1 MLGDATIE
9 FKTEAGCL
17 HARATK
23 DDRWY
28 KVQGITRTLDA
39 MTPQK
44 CKGHHNMINMD
55 LFTRVLQD
63 LHRNPD
69 SKLDWVV
76 DYVKSLNVSE
86 RKASELRAGVL
97 RLFASNKVPSLSAC
111 RRLWDKAR
119 MSTHIGVAVDADCKD
134 VFNGK
139 KNRYQVGPMSQ
150 LILAQLEALRLHPI
164 RGGLRVACIPSPDQF
179 SVATRQYTYHNR
191 CTAGCKSVQKDWGFY
206 TKIDMVA
213 YDTVAKKMV
222 LLELKTRHNDVL
234 DRATIW
240 RYNTQL
246 WLTWLMFAITYPSIA
261 ERTTAYL
268 VIVRPGTSVVHI
280 RNCMKP
286 TVSKTMRLKFP
297 WLTCF
302 CMQVLNCLT
311 PTCMHMKF
319 QDKKSDKDT
328 IGTKVDPL
336 DLCYRNIRFN
346 DEKKRNR
353 RLHDQ
358 AYTHH
363 QPTPSP
369 TDM

>member
-139 KNRYQVGPMSQ
+139 KNISGRTGVP
-150 LILAQLEALRLHPI
+150 AHPRAA
-164 RGGLRVACIPSPDQF
+164 RG
-179 SVATRQYTYHNR
+179 
-191 CTAGCKSVQKDWGFY
+191 
-206 TKIDMVA
+206 
-213 YDTVAKKMV
+213 
-222 LLELKTRHNDVL
+222 
-234 DRATIW
+234 
-240 RYNTQL
+240 
-246 WLTWLMFAITYPSIA
+246 
-261 ERTTAYL
+261 
-268 VIVRPGTSVVHI
+268 
-280 RNCMKP
+280 
-286 TVSKTMRLKFP
+286 
-297 WLTCF
+297 
-302 CMQVLNCLT
+302 
-311 PTCMHMKF
+311 
-319 QDKKSDKDT
+319 
-328 IGTKVDPL
+328 
-336 DLCYRNIRFN
+336 
-346 DEKKRNR
+346 
-353 RLHDQ
+353 
-358 AYTHH
+358 
-363 QPTPSP
+363 PTPASYP
-369 TDM
+369 RRITSGLHTFA